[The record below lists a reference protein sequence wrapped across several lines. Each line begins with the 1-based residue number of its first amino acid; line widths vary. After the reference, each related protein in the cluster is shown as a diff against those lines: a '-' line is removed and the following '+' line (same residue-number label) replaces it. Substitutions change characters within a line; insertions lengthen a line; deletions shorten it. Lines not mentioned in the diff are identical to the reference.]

1 MNIINHLKINTLIK
15 LSILLSIIIFFSINI
30 ITNNM
35 LSSSK
40 IDFTENKLYSLSN
53 GTKSLLLNLNEP
65 IHIRLFVSS
74 NLVRKFL
81 NYLLMQ
87 IELKLY

>member
-30 ITNNM
+30 ITNNI

-53 GTKSLLLNLNEP
+53 GTKSLLQKLNEP
-65 IHIRLFVSS
+65 IHVRLF
-74 NLVRKFL
+74 LIK
-81 NYLLMQ
+81 
-87 IELKLY
+87 

>member
-30 ITNNM
+30 ITNNIF
-35 LSSSK
+35 SSSK

-53 GTKSLLLNLNEP
+53 GT
-65 IHIRLFVSS
+65 
-74 NLVRKFL
+74 
-81 NYLLMQ
+81 
-87 IELKLY
+87 